1 MYDMSTGPHNQ
12 AKADREQLEDRL
24 ASLYEEYYDK
34 VAAYAYV
41 HIGDRSEAQDI
52 AGEAFLRA
60 LKSLGSYRERGTPM
74 QAWLFR
80 IAHNLIVDHLR
91 KAAKR
96 KLVPIESVE
105 VASEVDP
112 AREVERHLEMER
124 VTEAMAQLTEEQRE
138 VVRLRFFGG
147 LNSREAGM
155 VMGKSPGA
163 VREMQRAAIERL
175 RALLRPPAFCE
186 SVDNNEQ

>member
-1 MYDMSTGPHNQ
+1 MSTGPHNRT
-12 AKADREQLEDRL
+12 KADRERLEDRL
-24 ASLYEEYYDK
+24 ASLYEEYYDRI
-34 VAAYAYV
+34 ATYAYV
-41 HIGDRSEAQDI
+41 HIGDRAEAQDI

-91 KAAKR
+91 KAARR
-96 KLVPIESVE
+96 KQVPIGSVE
-105 VASEVDP
+105 VASEADP
-112 AREVERHLEMER
+112 AHEVERHLEMER
-124 VTEAMAQLTEEQRE
+124 VAEAMAQLTEQQRE

-147 LNSREAGM
+147 LNSREAGV

-163 VREMQRAAIERL
+163 VREMQRAAIDRL
-175 RALLRPPAFCE
+175 RALLRPPALCE
-186 SVDNNEQ
+186 SVHDNER